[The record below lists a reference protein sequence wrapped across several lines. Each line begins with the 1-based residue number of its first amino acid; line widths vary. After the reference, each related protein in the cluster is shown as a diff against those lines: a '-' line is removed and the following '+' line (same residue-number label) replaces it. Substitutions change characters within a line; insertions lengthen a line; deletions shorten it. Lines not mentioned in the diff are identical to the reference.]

1 MAKGFSAEETKTA
14 GMLGITP
21 RFLALL
27 RRRGLADADIPAFL
41 SPSLDALSSPFEID
55 GMREAAARV
64 RRAIEKGEKILIF
77 GDYDCDGISA
87 ISILMLALR
96 GRADADYFI
105 PNRQTDGYGMNIPAL
120 ERIIAHR
127 RPDLVITVDCGI
139 TAVKEAEFLKERGI
153 DLVVTDHH
161 EPQGELPDCIVV
173 DAKIARK
180 GFSDYCG
187 AGVAL
192 RLVHALFG
200 DEYKDDLDICA
211 IATVADVVP
220 LVGDN
225 RIIAWH
231 GLRMLARSP
240 RRGVKMLS
248 GGE

>member
-55 GMREAAARV
+55 GMREAAA
-64 RRAIEKGEKILIF
+64 IEKGEKILIF
-77 GDYDCDGISA
+77 GDYDCDGICA

-96 GRADADYFI
+96 GRAEADYFI

-153 DLVVTDHH
+153 
-161 EPQGELPDCIVV
+161 
-173 DAKIARK
+173 
-180 GFSDYCG
+180 
-187 AGVAL
+187 
-192 RLVHALFG
+192 
-200 DEYKDDLDICA
+200 
-211 IATVADVVP
+211 
-220 LVGDN
+220 
-225 RIIAWH
+225 
-231 GLRMLARSP
+231 P
-240 RRGVKMLS
+240 RRHRPP
-248 GGE
+248 